1 MAALPSKAEA
11 GGVTDAEAPELIAQ
25 RCEPPPSL
33 TAVHDLDRYAE
44 IDEPCL

>member
-1 MAALPSKAEA
+1 MAALPSKAET

-25 RCEPPPSL
+25 GCEPLSL
-33 TAVHDLDRYAE
+33 ITLRDLDRYAE